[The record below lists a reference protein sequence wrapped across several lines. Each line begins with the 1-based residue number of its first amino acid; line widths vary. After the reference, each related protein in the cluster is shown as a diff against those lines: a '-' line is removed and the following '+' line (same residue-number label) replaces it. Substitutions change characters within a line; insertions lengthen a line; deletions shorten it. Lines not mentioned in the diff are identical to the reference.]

1 VRRIR
6 WGTWATAAALMLG
19 MGASWRVSASGA
31 SPYLPLNLSP
41 ELERK
46 VERVMVL
53 AGQPVLTRP
62 ISIAKVLAALPK
74 ARKLDPRLCAQIDAY
89 LDRYFTSSGVA
100 HASGEVAGANHSTQT
115 IPNERGER
123 IDSPVDA
130 SVDVFY
136 RPYDHLLFS
145 AGAVGYAGTDGRIT
159 PDGTMVSFGDQY
171 GQLDIGWRDHWF
183 SPLTDS
189 SMLIS
194 TEAPPMPS
202 FTLSNQVPISVLGFE
217 YELFWAR
224 MSSTDEIV
232 YKDQLN
238 EGAPKLAGAHI
249 GFAPLPGWAISGNSL
264 WQYGGGGRPENVH
277 QFVDSLFGRTVIAV
291 TPAGADTDTRFANR
305 TISLTSTYTFP
316 APQPFVAYVEYGA
329 KDTLHGNRLR
339 FHETSTSAGVHFP
352 ELYQHFDLTI
362 EASEWQNLWYSDY
375 VWLEGLTEYGYVIGN
390 WGADWRTSGD
400 AVGAQSVMAHL
411 GWTFPSG
418 NELLAR
424 IRTLQNQPYPVGL
437 PTFGTVASLI
447 DVDYSRATMVTLEYS
462 QPRDGYT
469 RGLQLDAG
477 RDVYGKGYGRL
488 AAFARFDG
496 GSRSSDRSYVDND
509 LDEES
514 DEEAQERQAGLERF
528 ADIGVSGGK
537 LQLNLGGFTAAAES
551 AQPAG
556 KDVVSPHLGLGVRKQ
571 VAEHQDLGV
580 RVEVDDF
587 NSDAM
592 LALRIIDYRYRL
604 DRHLAVGAF
613 FGFARYAAPTPAQGY
628 YEGAGVQWRDL
639 LPHWDLSLEARY
651 FDHLQRDKLL
661 PSDAQ
666 ALQNGDPVEWYT
678 LFAPTLTI
686 SRRF

>member
-6 WGTWATAAALMLG
+6 GGAWAATVLLILG
-19 MGASWRVSASGA
+19 LGASYRVSASGA
-31 SPYLPLNLSP
+31 SPYLPLNLTP

-62 ISIAKVLAALPK
+62 IPIAKVLAALPK
-74 ARKLDPRLCAQIDAY
+74 ARKRDPKLCAQIDAY
-89 LDRYFTSSGVA
+89 LDRYFTQSGVSE
-100 HASGEVAGANHSTQT
+100 ASGEVAAANHSTQT

-130 SVDVFY
+130 SLDIFY

-145 AGAVGYAGTDGRIT
+145 AGAVGYAGTEGRIT
-159 PDGTMVSFGDQY
+159 PEGTMLSFGDEY
-171 GQLDIGWRDHWF
+171 AQLDIGWRDHWF

-202 FTLSNQVPISVLGFE
+202 LTLSNQTPISALGFE

-224 MSSTDEIV
+224 MSSTNEIV

-238 EGAPKLAGAHI
+238 EGTPKLAGAHI
-249 GFAPLPGWAISGNSL
+249 GFGPLPGWSIAGNAT
-264 WQYGGGGRPENVH
+264 WQYGGGGRPEDIH
-277 QFVDSLFGRTVIAV
+277 QFVDNLFSRTVIAQ

-305 TISLTSTYTFP
+305 TVSLTSAYAFP
-316 APQPFVAYVEYGA
+316 APQPFEAYVEYGA

-339 FHETSTSAGVHFP
+339 FHQTSLSAGVHFP
-352 ELYQHFDLTI
+352 ELYKHFDLTI

-375 VWLEGLTEYGYVIGN
+375 VWLEGLTEYGYAIGN

-400 AVGAQSVMAHL
+400 AVGAQSLMAQL

-424 IRTLQNQPYPVGL
+424 IRTLQNQPYPVPL
-437 PTFGTVASLI
+437 PTFGTAATI

-477 RDVYGKGYGRL
+477 RDVYGKGYGRV

-496 GSRSSDRSYVDND
+496 GSRSSDRSYEETD
-509 LDEES
+509 LDS
-514 DEEAQERQAGLERF
+514 DTDDEDAERGAGLERF
-528 ADIGVSGGK
+528 VDVGVSAGK
-537 LQLNLGGFTAAAES
+537 LQLNLGGFTAAQES
-551 AQPAG
+551 VQPAS

-580 RVEVDDF
+580 RVEADDF

-628 YEGAGVQWRDL
+628 YEGAGIQWRDL
-639 LPHWDLSLEARY
+639 LPHWDVALEARY

-661 PSDAQ
+661 ASDP
-666 ALQNGDPVEWYT
+666 QNGDPVEWYT

>member
-1 VRRIR
+1 V
-6 WGTWATAAALMLG
+6 AAVLTLALCA
-19 MGASWRVSASGA
+19 ASRVCASGV

-62 ISIAKVLAALPK
+62 IPIAKILAALPK
-74 ARKLDPRLCAQIDAY
+74 ARKLDPKLCAQIDKY
-89 LDRYFTSSGVA
+89 LDRYFTSAGVA

-130 SVDVFY
+130 SVDIFF

-145 AGAVGYAGTDGRIT
+145 AGAVGYAGTEGRIT
-159 PDGTMVSFGDQY
+159 PDGTMMSLGDEY
-171 GQLDIGWRDHWF
+171 AQLDVGWRDHWF

-202 FTLSNQVPISVLGFE
+202 FTVSNQVPIGGLGFE

-224 MSSTDEIV
+224 MSSTDQIV
-232 YKDQLN
+232 YKGELN
-238 EGAPKLAGAHI
+238 DGAPKLAGAHI
-249 GFAPLPGWAISGNSL
+249 GLAPLPGWSIAGNGI
-264 WQYGGGGRPENVH
+264 WQYGGGGRPENVKD
-277 QFVDSLFGRTVIAV
+277 FFDNLLSRTAIP
-291 TPAGADTDTRFANR
+291 TTAGEADTDTRFANR
-305 TISLTSTYTFP
+305 TVSVTSAYAFP
-316 APQPFVAYVEYGA
+316 TTQPLETYVEYGA
-329 KDTLHGNRLR
+329 RDTLHGNRLR
-339 FHETSTSAGVHFP
+339 FHETSLSAGVHFP
-352 ELYQHFDLTI
+352 ELYKHFDLTI

-390 WGADWRTSGD
+390 WGADWRTPGD
-400 AVGAQSVMAHL
+400 AVGAQSVMAQL
-411 GWTFPSG
+411 GWTLPSG
-418 NELLAR
+418 DELLAR
-424 IRTLQNQPYPVGL
+424 IRTLQNQPYAVPNFEVGGV
-437 PTFGTVASLI
+437 PI
-447 DVDYSRATMVTLEYS
+447 DVDYRRASMLTLEYS

-469 RGLQLDAG
+469 RGLQLDVG

-496 GSRSSDRSYVDND
+496 GSRSGDRSYEDND
-509 LDEES
+509 TEGETDEES
-514 DEEAQERQAGLERF
+514 ELRTHGVERF
-528 ADIGVSGGK
+528 ADIGLSGGK
-537 LQLNLGGFTAAAES
+537 LQLNLGGFTAAEES
-551 AQPAG
+551 AQPAA
-556 KDVVSPHLGLGVRKQ
+556 KNVISPHIGLGIRRQ

-580 RVEVDDF
+580 RVEADDF
-587 NSDAM
+587 NSNAM
-592 LALRIIDYRYRL
+592 LGLRIVDYRYRL
-604 DRHLAVGAF
+604 DQHLAIGAF

-661 PSDAQ
+661 PSD
-666 ALQNGDPVEWYT
+666 LPGNGDPVEWYT